1 MLFNIHIHIDALLVS
16 ELNLL
21 LASLSLTRVFFPPN
35 DLNYKKKLD
44 HSYVLNAFVDSNK

>member
-44 HSYVLNAFVDSNK
+44 HIVMFLMHL